1 VALAAGQLEAAELL
15 LRDALEGFREAGS
28 GLGEALAMER
38 LGTLLTQLGRLEDA
52 AQLLDA
58 GVVAAERGLLRRH
71 ALTRLHAAEVRNRLA
86 AGLLSQAE
94 GAARAASEAA
104 ARHGDCLACDA
115 AFRPEVIRVALAF
128 GRVEEADA
136 ESRALEELTRQH
148 GGRGIQAVAR
158 LARARV
164 LAARGRPEDAL
175 VSLAQARA
183 GFLGGGLRYE
193 AARTVRLEA
202 RLRGSLPEAWRSLDA
217 LLRVDADA

>member
-1 VALAAGQLEAAELL
+1 MALAAGQLEAAELL
-15 LRDALEGFREAGS
+15 LRDALAGFVGAGS
-28 GLGEALAMER
+28 GLGEALALER
-38 LGTLLTQLGRLEDA
+38 LGTLLTQLGRLDEA

-71 ALTRLHAAEVRNRLA
+71 AHTRLHAAEVRNRLA
-86 AGLLSQAE
+86 AGHLSQAE

-115 AFRPEVIRVALAF
+115 AFRPEVVRVALAF
-128 GRVEEADA
+128 GRVDEADA
-136 ESRALEELTRQH
+136 EARALEELARQH
-148 GGRGIQAVAR
+148 GGRGLQAVAR

-164 LAARGRPEDAL
+164 HAARGRPEDAL

-202 RLRGSLPEAWRSLDA
+202 RLRGSLPETWRSLDA